1 MIHLIPRAYPFDVPE
16 FRRNRRSHD
25 SAHDT
30 FFPARGRS
38 TTNSIKES
46 MTRARPKRCS
56 AAKQRTAM
64 ECPPRNG
71 REWDVSVPRNIF
83 VCGVRGRLYGNS
95 PSYFAGAVRRDDD
108 VTFRVKFPD
117 LSLARFSAGLKI
129 IFRRGE
135 AEPHSR
141 GVMMFHKSR
150 VIEPGISLNLG
161 WILWS
166 GITATSFGAWR
177 RTMIHKERN

>member
-1 MIHLIPRAYPFDVPE
+1 M
-16 FRRNRRSHD
+16 FRNSVVIRRFRD

-30 FFPARGRS
+30 SFPALGRS
-38 TTNSIKES
+38 ATNSIKES
-46 MTRARPKRCS
+46 MTRARARARPTKRCSSS

-95 PSYFAGAVRRDDD
+95 PSYFAGAVRRGDD
-108 VTFRVKFPD
+108 VTFRVKYPD
-117 LSLARFSAGLKI
+117 LSLARLSAGLKI

-141 GVMMFHKSR
+141 R
-150 VIEPGISLNLG
+150 P
-161 WILWS
+161 
-166 GITATSFGAWR
+166 R
-177 RTMIHKERN
+177 RRDVS